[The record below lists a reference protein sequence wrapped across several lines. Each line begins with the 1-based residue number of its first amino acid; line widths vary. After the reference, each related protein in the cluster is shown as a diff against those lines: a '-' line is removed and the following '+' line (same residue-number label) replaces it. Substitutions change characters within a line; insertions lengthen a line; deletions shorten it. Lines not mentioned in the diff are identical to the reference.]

1 MYTYTVS
8 QLLTSPEKVGLEEIF
23 KKADTNGDGTISPAE
38 FKEVMKTRI
47 TDPDRL
53 DMMMRLIDLDGSGKI
68 EYTEFV
74 IAALNPKSYLK
85 REHYERAFEYFD
97 IDHSGDISYEE
108 VAKFL

>member
-1 MYTYTVS
+1 MKGRIVDT
-8 QLLTSPEKVGLEEIF
+8 ERLE
-23 KKADTNGDGTISPAE
+23 
-38 FKEVMKTRI
+38 
-47 TDPDRL
+47 
-53 DMMMRLIDLDGSGKI
+53 MMMRLIDLDGSGKI

-108 VAKFL
+108 VAKFLEGK